1 MIARRPFLKIL
12 GAVAAMPFL
21 GPRAGAA
28 AGPFRIHMLLWRGE
42 TEVEQGFRAYLAEH
56 QVPVDLVVRDCN
68 RDLGRLPDFLDEIRR
83 ERPDLVYCWG
93 TGITLGTVGR
103 WDAPAEAQP
112 IRDIPV
118 VFALVSAPVATG
130 IAPPEGQTPRANV
143 TGAVHVPPIPVQ
155 IAAMQAYL
163 PLRRIAVIF
172 NPAEANSVSNVAELR
187 AAAGAAGVEVL
198 QAPVPNGP
206 DGQPDPASIPRLV
219 AELAGQSP
227 QLLYIG
233 PDNFVGNHR
242 DELTAAGIA
251 HGLPCFTAT
260 ELEVRSGDAMFG
272 LVSRYDMVGRL
283 AALKAKQVLVDG
295 LAPSALPIETLDRFS
310 FVIRLPV
317 ALRLGLYPPL
327 PILDYAEIIR

>member
-1 MIARRPFLKIL
+1 MIARRSFLK
-12 GAVAAMPFL
+12 GVGTAFATRFL
-21 GPRAGAA
+21 AGRAGATDRS
-28 AGPFRIHMLLWRGE
+28 FRIHMLLWRGE

-56 QVPVDLVVRDCN
+56 QVPVELVVRDCN
-68 RDLGRLPDFLDEIRR
+68 RDLGRLPDFLAEIRR
-83 ERPDLVYCWG
+83 DRPDLVYTWG

-112 IRDIPV
+112 IHDIPV

-130 IAPPEGQTPRANV
+130 IAPPDGQPARANV

-172 NPAEANSVSNVAELR
+172 NPAEANSVSNVAELK
-187 AAAGAAGVEVL
+187 AAAGAVGVEVL

-206 DGQPDPASIPRLV
+206 DGRPDPASIPHLV
-219 AELAGQSP
+219 AELALRSP

-242 DELTAAGIA
+242 EELTAAGIA

-260 ELEVRSGDAMFG
+260 ELEVRDGDAMFG

-283 AALKAKQVLVDG
+283 AALKAKQILVDG

>member
-1 MIARRPFLKIL
+1 MIARRTFLKAV
-12 GAVAAMPFL
+12 GAAVALPFPA
-21 GPRAGAA
+21 GRVRAAD
-28 AGPFRIHMLLWRGE
+28 GPFRIHMLLWRGE
-42 TEVEQGFRAYLAEH
+42 TEVEQGFRTYLAEH
-56 QVPVDLVVRDCN
+56 QVPVELVVRDCN
-68 RDLGRLPDFLDEIRR
+68 RDLGRLPDFLAEIRTD
-83 ERPDLVYCWG
+83 RPDLVYTWG

-103 WDAPAEAQP
+103 WDAPKEAQP

-130 IAPPEGQTPRANV
+130 IAPPDGHPARANV

-172 NPAEANSVSNVAELR
+172 NPAEQNSVSNVAQLR
-187 AAAGAAGVEVL
+187 MAAGAVGVEVL
-198 QAPVPNGP
+198 EAPVPDGP
-206 DGQPDPASIPRLV
+206 DGKPDATSIPRLV
-219 AELAGQSP
+219 AELARRLP

-260 ELEVRSGDAMFG
+260 ELEVRDGDAMFG

-283 AALKAKQVLVDG
+283 AGLKAKQILVDG
-295 LAPSALPIETLDRFS
+295 MAPSELPIETLDRFS

-327 PILDYAEIIR
+327 PLLDYAEIIR